1 MAYGKKRT
9 KGPISK
15 ALAGKIQGGLSGGL
29 EAAANNYKNAVTN
42 AGDAWLAGE
51 VSYLSYYYPKIE
63 SVMKQLDN
71 ANYSWEE
78 RMRREMLATS
88 EIASDYDREKRK
100 KIRDNI
106 VAAVQGGASGISYN
120 STAGNTLG
128 IVSKKPQQKNG
139 VKIVV

>member
-15 ALAGKIQGGLSGGL
+15 ALAGKIEGGLSGGL
-29 EAAANNYKNAVTN
+29 QVAADHYKSGVSN

-51 VSYLSYYYPKIE
+51 VAYLSYYYPKIE
-63 SVMKQLDN
+63 NVMKQLDA

-100 KIRDNI
+100 KIRDSI
-106 VAAVQGGASGISYN
+106 VAAAQGGASGLSYN
-120 STAGNTLG
+120 STAGNPLG
-128 IVSKKPQQKNG
+128 IVSKKPQVKNG
-139 VKIVV
+139 AKIVV